1 MACKKDTQTLG
12 EAGRSLWVAGVGAVV
27 ALGASYLAYAVVPLY
42 YYYFDLK
49 NHMQRALYTA
59 SVETDEEIRR
69 SLMAVV
75 KRHGITCG
83 ERDLQVVRQGDTIEV
98 SLRYTEGVKV
108 ALFGKEATLFTLGF
122 NASAKDTV
130 KG

>member
-1 MACKKDTQTLG
+1 
-12 EAGRSLWVAGVGAVV
+12 VV

>member
-1 MACKKDTQTLG
+1 MASKKDTQSAG
-12 EAGRSLWVAGVGAVV
+12 EAGRGLWVAGVGAVV
-27 ALGASYLAYAVVPLY
+27 ALGASYLAYAVVPFY

-49 NHMQRALYTA
+49 NHMQRALHTA

-108 ALFGKEATLFTLGF
+108 ALFGKEATLFTLNF
-122 NASAKDTV
+122 NASARDTV

>member
-1 MACKKDTQTLG
+1 
-12 EAGRSLWVAGVGAVV
+12 
-27 ALGASYLAYAVVPLY
+27 
-42 YYYFDLK
+42 
-49 NHMQRALYTA
+49 MQRALYTA